1 VTPYLTPSPSLGAP
15 LLSASWSPPFP
26 CGMPVPVVGGG
37 TGACMVGGVEDAGG
51 MVSGVVGRGAIGG
64 GADITVRIGV
74 REIGT
79 VLSVAGVVVGGAVV
93 VVVVVGALVDGV
105 GAAVAALRPYELG
118 AEPPTAS
125 ATPPAVNAAAATA
138 AATMMCF
145 FCMVGVLRERHL
157 DRDGAVLQGKYGQG
171 DVMDC
176 PRSDP
181 KTLPPDCA
189 GVTPAAI

>member
-1 VTPYLTPSPSLGAP
+1 
-15 LLSASWSPPFP
+15 
-26 CGMPVPVVGGG
+26 MVGGG
-37 TGACMVGGVEDAGG
+37 AGACMVGGVEDAGG
-51 MVSGVVGRGAIGG
+51 MVSGVVGRAVIGG
-64 GADITVRIGV
+64 GADITVRTGV

-79 VLSVAGVVVGGAVV
+79 VVTVAGVVVGGAVV

-125 ATPPAVNAAAATA
+125 AAPPAVNAAAATA

-145 FCMVGVLRERHL
+145 FCMGSPS
-157 DRDGAVLQGKYGQG
+157 GASLGPGRGGSARKYGQG
-171 DVMDC
+171 HVMDW

-181 KTLPPDCA
+181 KALPPDCA